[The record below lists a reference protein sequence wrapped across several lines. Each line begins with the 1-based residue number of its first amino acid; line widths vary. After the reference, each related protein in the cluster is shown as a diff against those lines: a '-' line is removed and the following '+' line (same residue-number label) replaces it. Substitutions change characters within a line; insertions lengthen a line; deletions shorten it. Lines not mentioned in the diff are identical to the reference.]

1 MRRAHPHVTKAR
13 QEDSSAVRQTE
24 AMTIGR
30 FRRPTEQELIARGPV
45 FTLFDFALLID
56 SPSGQAREGGI
67 SGSPAPHRHR
77 PVASR
82 KQSGRAGHVHRGGS
96 HKRPGPNATVRS
108 RTLPLNEVARA
119 FDEKVESLIV
129 DSHDGANRIQDPH
142 WCKGGQL

>member
-1 MRRAHPHVTKAR
+1 MPRQNVIRSLISISIFGLGLMRRAHPHVTKAR

-67 SGSPAPHRHR
+67 SGSPSTPASGFPKTIRSGR
-77 PVASR
+77 TRASR
-82 KQSGRAGHVHRGGS
+82 RVTQTTCPECDREIPNASSQRGG
-96 HKRPGPNATVRS
+96 
-108 RTLPLNEVARA
+108 
-119 FDEKVESLIV
+119 
-129 DSHDGANRIQDPH
+129 
-142 WCKGGQL
+142 